1 MHTRIREPDCT
12 KASLFVSTETAIN
25 QSMRGARSFGQ
36 VLWSRSCVIKLIESS
51 AVHGQFDVSTSAE
64 RWSIDPISML
74 FFLGNR
80 SNRDATRRY
89 LCYLRH
95 TYRMNSQKVEF
106 EQLRASMTLRNVTKF
121 AQRKNV
127 PPVVTGVKR
136 CKRWKPMII
145 RLQPMPSGTTSNRD
159 ENSIHR
165 RLYIFFFFFVCS
177 SIILESISRITK
189 RIPLKTLHVIFFSF
203 RIFSFSAT
211 FIPQFDRIYKSRL
224 DNSTGIQLFFPP
236 SPFARRPHRKVSRE
250 SRATWILNPPTFS
263 GSSIDWH
270 RTSSFAIQSGKF

>member
-136 CKRWKPMII
+136 LQTLKTDNHSFATDAKRNNVESRWKFNS
-145 RLQPMPSGTTSNRD
+145 PSF
-159 ENSIHR
+159 I
-165 RLYIFFFFFVCS
+165 YFFFFFVCS

>member
-136 CKRWKPMII
+136 CKRWKPIII
-145 RLQPMPSGTTSNRD
+145 RLQPMPSGTTSTRD

-165 RLYIFFFFFVCS
+165 RLYIFFFFS
-177 SIILESISRITK
+177 SVV
-189 RIPLKTLHVIFFSF
+189 PLSSN
-203 RIFSFSAT
+203 R
-211 FIPQFDRIYKSRL
+211 
-224 DNSTGIQLFFPP
+224 FP
-236 SPFARRPHRKVSRE
+236 E
-250 SRATWILNPPTFS
+250 
-263 GSSIDWH
+263 
-270 RTSSFAIQSGKF
+270 